1 MRHEPCY
8 KQLEI
13 KMYNIVADTTT
24 RNSEGKTHQ
33 WTTQKTKKM
42 SNSDNTKNSGWTQV
56 VVKGKQFLILIRHT
70 QCYSYIQL
78 SPVNDWFISIPTS
91 INSRQ
96 CFSTVMILC
105 SIRQFVFV
113 SRNITSNGSFSYSI
127 WFRKIVDGRGL
138 TFAV

>member
-42 SNSDNTKNSGWTQV
+42 SNSDNTKNSG
-56 VVKGKQFLILIRHT
+56 
-70 QCYSYIQL
+70 
-78 SPVNDWFISIPTS
+78 
-91 INSRQ
+91 
-96 CFSTVMILC
+96 
-105 SIRQFVFV
+105 
-113 SRNITSNGSFSYSI
+113 
-127 WFRKIVDGRGL
+127 
-138 TFAV
+138 